1 MPSHRAQ
8 SRLRRFGEIVAALLF
23 IAMFAAFL
31 LQIFTRYVL
40 NDPVTWTQEFVLIVY
55 IWIVFWCA
63 AFLLHEREHITFDM
77 VYVSLPPGPR
87 RLLAIVLTVLIAV
100 AFASALPGTIDYI
113 SFMKIEKSPVMG
125 IRFDFLYAIFA
136 VFVAAVV
143 VTSSLR
149 LWKLFR
155 SNWRDEVSRSEEGHQ

>member
-1 MPSHRAQ
+1 MPSERAQ
-8 SRLRRFGEIVAALLF
+8 SRLRRFGEMVAALLF

-31 LQIFTRYVL
+31 LQVFTRYVL

-55 IWIVFWCA
+55 IWIVFWSA

-77 VYVSLPPGPR
+77 VYVSLPTGPR
-87 RLLAIVLTVLIAV
+87 RLLAIVLTGLIAIS
-100 AFASALPGTIDYI
+100 FASALPGTIDYI
-113 SFMKIEKSPVMG
+113 SFIKIERSPVLG

-136 VFVAAVV
+136 VFVAAVI
-143 VTSSLR
+143 VTSCLR

-155 SNWRDEVSRSEEGHQ
+155 SNWRDEVSRSEEVDQ

>member
-1 MPSHRAQ
+1 MLSNRAQ

-23 IAMFAAFL
+23 VAMFAAFL
-31 LQIFTRYVL
+31 LQVFTRYVL
-40 NDPVTWTQEFVLIVY
+40 NDPVTWTQEFVLITY

-87 RLLAIVLTVLIAV
+87 RVLAVLLTGLVAV
-100 AFASALPGTIDYI
+100 AFASALPATIDYI
-113 SFMKIEKSPVMG
+113 SFMKIERSPVLG
-125 IRFDFLYAIFA
+125 IRFDVLYAIFA

-143 VTSSLR
+143 VMSSFR

-155 SNWRDEVSRSEEGHQ
+155 PGWRDEVGRSEEVDQ

>member
-1 MPSHRAQ
+1 M
-8 SRLRRFGEIVAALLF
+8 VAALLF

-31 LQIFTRYVL
+31 LQVFTRYVL

-113 SFMKIEKSPVMG
+113 
-125 IRFDFLYAIFA
+125 
-136 VFVAAVV
+136 
-143 VTSSLR
+143 
-149 LWKLFR
+149 R
-155 SNWRDEVSRSEEGHQ
+155 STWRDEVSRSEEVDQ